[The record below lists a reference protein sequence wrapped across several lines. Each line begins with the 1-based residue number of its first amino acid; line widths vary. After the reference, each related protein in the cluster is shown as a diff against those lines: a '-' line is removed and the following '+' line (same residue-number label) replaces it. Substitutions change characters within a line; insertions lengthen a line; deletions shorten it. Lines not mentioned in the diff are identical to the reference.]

1 MTNSKAPKIGRPV
14 TTGKSPVVL
23 VAVPSAMLK
32 EIDRWRERNAGD
44 FEEVSR
50 PAAIRALVA
59 RGLKAKG

>member
-1 MTNSKAPKIGRPV
+1 MTNSKPRKGRPV

-23 VAVPSAMLK
+23 VAVPPAMLK
-32 EIDRWRERNAGD
+32 EIDRWRGRNARD
-44 FEEVSR
+44 FEELSR